1 MELHIR
7 LPAITKEDLA
17 IDELSERSDKSVD
30 ASINRK
36 LRSRVFYEQINRG
49 RQLPYVRR
57 LVFR

>member
-17 IDELSERSDKSVD
+17 IDKLGERSDKSVD

-36 LRSRVFYEQINRG
+36 LRSCVFYERINCG
-49 RQLPYVRR
+49 RQLSYVKRF
-57 LVFR
+57 VFR

>member
-17 IDELSERSDKSVD
+17 IDELCERSDKSVD

-36 LRSRVFYEQINRG
+36 LRSRVFYEQINRR
-49 RQLPYVRR
+49 RQLPYVKR

>member
-17 IDELSERSDKSVD
+17 IDELCERSDKSVD

-36 LRSRVFYEQINRG
+36 LRSRVFYEQINRR
-49 RQLPYVRR
+49 RQLPYVKR
-57 LVFR
+57 LVLR